1 MTSLRIL
8 ALMISCLL
16 WQGVAAQA
24 GEPTMPRPDPRRLSW
39 VLPIHSARLSPGP
52 VAPRELNIP
61 GMTPLFLVGQDLL
74 SLQWLTEHAQAL
86 QALGASGLA
95 VEVTDIDALQRIQA
109 TAPELPIWPV
119 SGDDIAARLQ
129 LEHYPVLITPSTL
142 EQ

>member
-1 MTSLRIL
+1 MTPVRII
-8 ALMISCLL
+8 ALITLCWL
-16 WQGVAAQA
+16 WYGVTAQA
-24 GEPTMPRPDPRRLSW
+24 DEQTMPRPDPRRLSW

-52 VAPRELNIP
+52 VTRRVLDMP
-61 GMTPLFLVGQDLL
+61 GMTPLFLVGQAPL
-74 SLQWLTEHAQAL
+74 SLQWLAEHAQAL

-95 VEVTDIDALQRIQA
+95 VEVANSDALQRIQA

-129 LEHYPVLITPSTL
+129 LEHYPVLITPTAL

>member
-1 MTSLRIL
+1 
-8 ALMISCLL
+8 MISCLL
-16 WQGVAAQA
+16 WQGVAA
-24 GEPTMPRPDPRRLSW
+24 GTLEPTPSRPDPRRLSW

-52 VAPRELNIP
+52 VAPRELEMP
-61 GMTPLFLVGQDLL
+61 GMTPLFLVGQDPL
-74 SLQWLTEHAQAL
+74 SLQWLSEHAQAL

-95 VEVTDIDALQRIQA
+95 VDVADSDALQRIQA

-129 LEHYPVLITPSTL
+129 LEHYPVLITPTAL

>member
-1 MTSLRIL
+1 MTPVRII
-8 ALMISCLL
+8 ALITLCWL
-16 WQGVAAQA
+16 WYGVAAQA
-24 GEPTMPRPDPRRLSW
+24 DEPTSAAPDPRRLSW
-39 VLPIHSARLSPGP
+39 VLPIHSSQLSPGP
-52 VAPRELNIP
+52 ITRRVLDIP

-74 SLQWLTEHAQAL
+74 SVQWLTEHAPAL

-95 VEVTDIDALQRIQA
+95 VEVTDSDALQRIQA

-129 LEHYPVLITPSTL
+129 LEHYPVLITPTAL